1 MKQLN
6 TGRGVTAVSD
16 RDFLS
21 QLQGHSLTTAEI
33 LYRLPDQPGL
43 IQSYLWQEYDIAP
56 AFPKLINFLNFWATS
71 LDGPLYKIRVA
82 HRQLVRPTEIRFLD
96 GEFRLN

>member
-1 MKQLN
+1 VKQQN
-6 TGRGVTAVSD
+6 TGRGVTAMPD

-33 LYRLPDQPGL
+33 LYRLPDQPAL

-56 AFPKLINFLNFWATS
+56 AFPKLINFLNFWTES

-96 GEFRLN
+96 GEFHLN

>member
-1 MKQLN
+1 VKYQI
-6 TGRGVTAVSD
+6 TGRGIATMSD

-33 LYRLPDQPGL
+33 LYRMPDQPAL

-56 AFPKLINFLNFWATS
+56 AFPKLINFLNFWTES
-71 LDGPLYKIRVA
+71 LDGPLYRIQVA
-82 HRQLVRPTEIRFLD
+82 HRQLVRPAEIRFLD

>member
-1 MKQLN
+1 MP
-6 TGRGVTAVSD
+6 D

-33 LYRLPDQPGL
+33 LYRLPDQPAL

-96 GEFRLN
+96 GEFHLN